1 MVSNFRERRDRKIV
15 KETGQKE
22 YYDLKIQN
30 TEHLS
35 TIEELKKK
43 LEGFEQLH
51 LKNADNLS
59 KLARLFDMGIIDREG
74 EYTGNKIDDQDEMH

>member
-1 MVSNFRERRDRKIV
+1 MSNFRERRDRKIV

-22 YYDLKIQN
+22 YHDLKMQN

-51 LKNADNLS
+51 LENVDNLN

-74 EYTGNKIDDQDEMH
+74 EYTSNKIDDQDEMH